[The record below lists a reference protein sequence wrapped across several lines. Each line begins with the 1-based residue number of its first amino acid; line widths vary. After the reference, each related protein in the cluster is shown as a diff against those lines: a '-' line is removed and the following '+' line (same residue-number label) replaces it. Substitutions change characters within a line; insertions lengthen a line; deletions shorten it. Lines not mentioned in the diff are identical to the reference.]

1 MKLFP
6 AHGIS
11 VYRDHGKTVYHDPGN
26 SAYRFH
32 HRIMEPPP
40 QKGLFPLLIAL
51 DLVHIDELVLKRA
64 FLELIELRDGI
75 FGHFGLP
82 FGESISYLQHFI

>member
-32 HRIMEPPP
+32 HRVVE
-40 QKGLFPLLIAL
+40 AL
-51 DLVHIDELVLKRA
+51 T
-64 FLELIELRDGI
+64 
-75 FGHFGLP
+75 
-82 FGESISYLQHFI
+82 